1 MGECGVGVGCG
12 DLRIQCWNVNSMRKS
27 EKSWS
32 QFINKMR
39 AATEEIFIVVDT
51 RFESEHEFEFKKL
64 WDGPIFFNSYNSIQR
79 GIMAVVKETFVGKEL
94 NFETILRGNYS
105 RLNFTMRGFKVLIK
119 CCYAP
124 NRDMASFGSD
134 IEGES
139 DVFFKTVFDD
149 KDDTEY
155 DVAITAGDFNVAPDH
170 KVDTLGYLHV
180 NNPNSRFF
188 INKMKSL
195 NMITDVFRHKHPD
208 AQRFTFSKKQTRNHT
223 KARLD
228 YFLVNNDALDLVS
241 KVGMGR
247 ENTLSDH
254 CPIFLHFNLTKIK
267 KGRGF
272 WRLNSDFLHEP
283 EFIFGVN
290 QLMGRVI
297 EQYSDACSEGT
308 SQEPEPTPRP
318 LLISFS
324 LLHDVILLES
334 RGFALRYAADQ
345 KRRMLKTKSEYC
357 RKIDEK
363 ANSVEDEDIKE
374 VNFLK
379 QEMQNL
385 EEERDMAIARK
396 SPC

>member
-1 MGECGVGVGCG
+1 MGVGCG

-39 AATEEIFIVVDT
+39 AATEEIFIIVDT
-51 RFESEHEFEFKKL
+51 RFESEQEFEFKKL
-64 WDGPIFFNSYNSIQR
+64 WDGPIFFNSYSSIQR
-79 GIMAVVKETFVGKEL
+79 GIMVLVKDTFVGKDL
-94 NFETILRGNYS
+94 NFKTILRGNYS
-105 RLNFTMRGFKVLIK
+105 RLSFTMRGFKVLIK

-124 NRDMASFGSD
+124 NPDMATFGSD
-134 IEGES
+134 IEGDS
-139 DVFFKTVFDD
+139 DVFFKTVFND
-149 KDDTEY
+149 KNDTEY
-155 DVAITAGDFNVAPDH
+155 DIAIMAGDFNVAPDH
-170 KVDTLGYLHV
+170 KADTLGYLHV

-272 WRLNSDFLHEP
+272 
-283 EFIFGVN
+283 
-290 QLMGRVI
+290 
-297 EQYSDACSEGT
+297 
-308 SQEPEPTPRP
+308 
-318 LLISFS
+318 
-324 LLHDVILLES
+324 
-334 RGFALRYAADQ
+334 
-345 KRRMLKTKSEYC
+345 
-357 RKIDEK
+357 
-363 ANSVEDEDIKE
+363 
-374 VNFLK
+374 
-379 QEMQNL
+379 
-385 EEERDMAIARK
+385 
-396 SPC
+396 